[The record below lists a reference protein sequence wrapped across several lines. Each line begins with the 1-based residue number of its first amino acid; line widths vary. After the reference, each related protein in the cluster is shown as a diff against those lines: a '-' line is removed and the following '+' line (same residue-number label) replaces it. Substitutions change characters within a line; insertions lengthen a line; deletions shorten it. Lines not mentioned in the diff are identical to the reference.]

1 MFTKKWLTIGMVA
14 FLMTLASVGS
24 GMEKT
29 DSKNYCE
36 ALKSDIKTAMR
47 AYLYSRKR
55 WPELEKK
62 KEIAKQNKQAARKES
77 FSKYRDQMMKQNYEY
92 RKALA
97 EYASSWVAFCK

>member
-1 MFTKKWLTIGMVA
+1 MFTKKCLTIGMVA
-14 FLMTLASVGS
+14 FLVTFPNVGS
-24 GMEKT
+24 GMDKT

-62 KEIAKQNKQAARKES
+62 RNRE
-77 FSKYRDQMMKQNYEY
+77 
-92 RKALA
+92 A
-97 EYASSWVAFCK
+97 E

>member
-1 MFTKKWLTIGMVA
+1 MLTKKWRTIGMVA
-14 FLMTLASVGS
+14 FLMILPGVGS
-24 GMEKT
+24 GMDKI

-36 ALKSDIKTAMR
+36 ALRSDIRTAMR

-62 KEIAKQNKQAARKES
+62 KETAKQNKQAARELS
-77 FSKYRDQMMKQNYEY
+77 FSKYRNQMIKQNYEY

-97 EYASSWVAFCK
+97 EYASS

>member
-14 FLMTLASVGS
+14 FLMTLPSVGS
-24 GMEKT
+24 GMDKT
-29 DSKNYCE
+29 DNKNYCA

-62 KEIAKQNKQAARKES
+62 KEIAKQNKQAAREES
-77 FSKYRDQMMKQNYEY
+77 FSKYRDQMKKQNYEY
-92 RKALA
+92 RRALA